1 MTHDTSS
8 QTLRGVLV
16 ALVCLGLLT
25 AGATAGVV
33 AVPANADGEPL
44 TTTAQSSTVQ
54 SESGAAQA
62 DPAPLD
68 LSPAPFTGLNVTNDF
83 LALYVKNE
91 SPETGTFTLQTEV
104 DGENADLLY
113 QGGYPGTSYLTVQ
126 VDGTNYTS
134 ADTFGASESMDPYV
148 TQGPTAVDEN
158 TIVTEWTLPEGVV
171 VTQTITLD
179 GQLARFDVDVENTDD
194 TAHDVKTRFLFDY
207 QVAEQDGSPI
217 WLEGQVVT
225 NEVTFDDPAFD
236 SWKTYDAVPEPNLV
250 GQANTVTQPTRVQ
263 FVDWG
268 LAVRMPYD
276 YTTDPSNEFY
286 NVSQQSGDS
295 AGLLYYD
302 LGTLDSGASTTVST
316 EYGVGEPGEGSETL
330 NLVFADQS
338 TDGTSVEIDSVFLPD
353 GGFLG
358 VYNESGSLVGTSAL
372 LPIGASE
379 NVTVPVSPTL
389 ADSQELTVI
398 PYRDDGDGTPELGGD
413 DAPYTVESEPVSE
426 SANVTVGS
434 APTADAG
441 DDRTVEEDDTVELDG
456 SGSSDPDGD
465 SLSYAWQQTAGP
477 DVGSLTDGDTATP
490 EFEAPSVSDD
500 TVVGFELT
508 VTDPAGNSDTD
519 TVNVTVEDDD
529 DTEPPEPSADVT
541 VADQTSDGTTVVV
554 ESVTMSEGGFVAIH
568 DDSLFDGDA
577 LGSVVGVSEYLGPGT
592 HENVEVTLFDVPGAT
607 FGDDSL
613 PAGEQTLIAM
623 PHFDSDG
630 DETYDFVA
638 TGGDDDGPYLGDD
651 GPVVDPAQVTVE
663 AEEPETVYYQLDFVA
678 GSAYEQLGPESGN
691 DFYAE
696 EDRLFRFAHGNSD
709 EGITAKDTAW
719 PSEELRECV
728 TYGHINQNGD
738 TASITFTVE
747 DGCEE
752 TLTLAVY
759 EKPGPGFDPGVTQT
773 LVGSDSGTFGPG
785 SYTLTVE
792 LPDGEASA

>member
-1 MTHDTSS
+1 MTHDTSF

-16 ALVCLGLLT
+16 AFVCLGLLT

-33 AVPANADGEPL
+33 AAPANADGEPL
-44 TTTAQSSTVQ
+44 TGPATVQ
-54 SESGAAQA
+54 SSAVQTNPE
-62 DPAPLD
+62 PLD
-68 LSPAPFTGLNVTNDF
+68 VSPEPFTGLNVSNDD
-83 LALYVKNE
+83 LVLYVNNG
-91 SPETGTFTLQTEV
+91 SVDVGTFTLQTELE
-104 DGENADLLY
+104 GENADLLF
-113 QGGYPGTSYLTVQ
+113 GSGFPGTSYLTVQ

-134 ADTFGASESMDPYV
+134 ADIFGASESMDPYV
-148 TQGPTAVDEN
+148 TQRPTAVDEN

-194 TAHDVKTRFLFDY
+194 TAHDVNTRFLFDY

-217 WLEGQVVT
+217 WLEGEVVT
-225 NEVTFDDPAFD
+225 NEVTYDDPAFD
-236 SWKTYDAVPEPNLV
+236 SWKTYDTVPEPTLV
-250 GQANTVTQPTRVQ
+250 GQANTITQPTRVQ

-268 LAVRMPYD
+268 FAFSTPYD
-276 YTTDPSNEFY
+276 YTTNPNTEFY
-286 NVSQQSGDS
+286 NVSQESGDS

-302 LGTLDSGASTTVST
+302 LGTLDPGASTTVST

-330 NLVFADQS
+330 NLVFEDQS
-338 TDGTSVEIDSVFLPD
+338 TDGTSVEISSVFLPD

-358 VYNESGSLVGTSAL
+358 VYNESDALVGTSAL
-372 LPIGASE
+372 LPVGASE
-379 NVTVPVSPTL
+379 NVAVPVSPTL
-389 ADSQELTVI
+389 TESQELTVI

-413 DAPYTVESEPVSE
+413 DAPYSVEGEPVTE
-426 SANVTVGS
+426 SANVTVGA
-434 APTADAG
+434 APMADAG
-441 DDRTVEEDDTVELDG
+441 DDQTVEEDDTVELDG
-456 SGSSDPDGD
+456 TGSSDPDGD
-465 SLSYAWQQTAGP
+465 DLTYAWEQTAGP
-477 DVGSLTDGDTATP
+477 DVGALTDGDTATP

-500 TVVGFELT
+500 TVVSFELT
-508 VTDPAGNSDTD
+508 VTDTAGNSDTD
-519 TVNVTVEDDD
+519 TVNVTVEDDAA
-529 DTEPPEPSADVT
+529 PPEPSADVT
-541 VADQTSDGTTVVV
+541 FADQTSDGTTVVV

-568 DDSLFDGDA
+568 NDSLFDGDA
-577 LGSVVGVSEYLGPGT
+577 LGSVVGVSGYLSPGT

-630 DETYDFVA
+630 DEVYDFVA
-638 TGGDDDGPYLGDD
+638 TGADVDGPYLGVD
-651 GPVVDPAQVTVE
+651 GPVIDTAQVTVE

-678 GSAYEQLGPESGN
+678 GSAYQQLGPESGN

-709 EGITAKDTAW
+709 EGITSKDTAW
-719 PSEELRECV
+719 PSEELRQCV
-728 TYGHINQNGD
+728 TYGHINQDGD

-759 EKPGPGFDPGVTQT
+759 EKPGPGFDPGATQT
-773 LVGSDSGTFGPG
+773 LVESDSGTFSPG
-785 SYTLTVE
+785 TYTLTVE
-792 LPDGEASA
+792 LPDGEESA